1 VGGTSRRAESAARC
15 VTARPTTESVAA
27 AVKLV
32 TTSAYSD
39 AAAAYQEAL
48 DNAISA
54 TVVSTIKTQ
63 LALCI
68 TRSRDRRFLAGT
80 NT

>member
-1 VGGTSRRAESAARC
+1 
-15 VTARPTTESVAA
+15 VTARPTTEANTA
-27 AVKLV
+27 AVKMQAAA
-32 TTSAYSD
+32 AYAD
-39 AAAAYQEAL
+39 AAAQYQEAL
-48 DNAISA
+48 DNATSA

-68 TRSRDRRFLAGT
+68 TRSRDRRFLAGN